1 MEKIKPSYLN
11 GPLSLKS
18 AIQFGKMLE
27 PVFRI
32 KDTGIDSKIYHTWRM
47 AGLVDTIEDGK
58 WANFSF
64 VEYLWL
70 QTLDAMRKLG
80 CGVKIMKT
88 VHQEL
93 FIRAY
98 EEKLAEKTL
107 QENIKFL
114 KTLSGT
120 RPLTKNEEEI
130 LTHSINTLNDK
141 VLMSVTRLDIT
152 YFYQLVVKCFTNNN
166 EVGIVIFEDH
176 SFSTYEKSSYIHA
189 ESVLLDLSVP
199 HIRIPISHFIKGFI
213 VNEEKEKFLV
223 PTGVITDDEFKVI
236 HLIRNKNVGKL
247 IISFNGEN
255 QPVKF
260 ESEETGIIQGEKAK
274 RVMQYLG
281 MKNYSSVELK
291 TRDGKTLSFSLNSR
305 ELL

>member
-176 SFSTYEKSSYIHA
+176 SLSTYEKCSYIHA
-189 ESVLLDLSVP
+189 ETVLLDL
-199 HIRIPISHFIKGFI
+199 
-213 VNEEKEKFLV
+213 
-223 PTGVITDDEFKVI
+223 
-236 HLIRNKNVGKL
+236 
-247 IISFNGEN
+247 
-255 QPVKF
+255 
-260 ESEETGIIQGEKAK
+260 
-274 RVMQYLG
+274 
-281 MKNYSSVELK
+281 
-291 TRDGKTLSFSLNSR
+291 
-305 ELL
+305 

>member
-1 MEKIKPSYLN
+1 MENIKPSNLQ

-27 PVFRI
+27 PAFRI

-47 AGLVDTIEDGK
+47 AGIVDTVEDGK

-80 CGVKIMKT
+80 CGVKLMKT

-98 EEKLAEKTL
+98 KEKLAEKTL
-107 QENIKFL
+107 RENIAFL
-114 KTLSGT
+114 KKLSNT
-120 RPLTKNEEEI
+120 RPLTQNEEDI
-130 LTHSINTLNDK
+130 LMHSINTLNDK
-141 VLMSVTRLDIT
+141 VLMSVTRSDIT

-176 SFSTYEKSSYIHA
+176 SFSTYEKSSFIHD
-189 ESVLLDLSVP
+189 ESVHLDLSVP
-199 HIRIPISHFIKGFI
+199 HILIPISHFIKGFI
-213 VNEEKEKFLV
+213 ENEEKEKFLIQV
-223 PTGVITDDEFKVI
+223 GVITDDELKVI

-247 IISFNGEN
+247 TITFNGDK
-255 QPVKF
+255 QPEKI
-260 ESEETGIIQGEKAK
+260 ECEASGIIQGKKAK
-274 RVMQYLG
+274 LIMQYLG

-291 TRDGKTLSFSLNSR
+291 TRDGNTLNFSLNCR
-305 ELL
+305 EFL